1 MEDSVQGLEMETIRG
16 QAASATQV
24 TVDFRK
30 KLAMND
36 LPEPA
41 VGGAGAEDNEAAP
54 ATNADNNRGGAAA
67 AGGKK
72 NRKKNN

>member
-1 MEDSVQGLEMETIRG
+1 MQGLEMETIRN
-16 QAASATQV
+16 QAAAASQV
-24 TVDFRK
+24 SVDFRK
-30 KLAMND
+30 KLALND

-41 VGGAGAEDNEAAP
+41 MGGSGGAEDNEAAP
-54 ATNADNNRGGAAA
+54 ATNDNNRGGGGGAAA